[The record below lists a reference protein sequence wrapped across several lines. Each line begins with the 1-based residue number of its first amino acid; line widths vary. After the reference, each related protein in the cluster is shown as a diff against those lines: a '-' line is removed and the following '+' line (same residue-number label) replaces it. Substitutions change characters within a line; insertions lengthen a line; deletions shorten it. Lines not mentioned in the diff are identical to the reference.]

1 MIQPILAT
9 VQLNFSFSPE
19 GEAAVVGGAGEQEGE
34 GVLERE
40 PEGEKEG
47 RGD

>member
-1 MIQPILAT
+1 MT
-9 VQLNFSFSPE
+9 VPLKLSFSPE

-34 GVLERE
+34 GVHERE
-40 PEGEKEG
+40 PEGEEEG

>member
-1 MIQPILAT
+1 MT
-9 VQLNFSFSPE
+9 VPLKLSYFPE

-40 PEGEKEG
+40 PEGEEEG